1 MDNTKE
7 MNDKAQKLITAIRH
21 SVLIANISLS
31 GALDTPFMATYE
43 NEDGILVMAIKP
55 DHTAIIVA
63 TGTDSSII
71 IRLDIVV
78 TDTGVGEK
86 RATYQCESTE
96 DANQIW
102 ELLNNRMYDWSNG
115 EIGRV
120 TLDWLS

>member
-1 MDNTKE
+1 MDNTNE
-7 MNDKAQKLITAIRH
+7 INDKTQKMITAIRH

-71 IRLDIVV
+71 NRLDIIV
-78 TDTGVGEK
+78 TDKGVAEK
-86 RATYQCESTE
+86 REVYQCETQK
-96 DANQIW
+96 DADKIW
-102 ELLNNRMYDWSNG
+102 DLLNDRIYDWSNG
-115 EIGRV
+115 EIDNV
-120 TLDWLS
+120 TLG

>member
-1 MDNTKE
+1 MDNTNE
-7 MNDKAQKLITAIRH
+7 MNDKTQKMITAIRH

-71 IRLDIVV
+71 NRLDIIV
-78 TDTGVGEK
+78 TDKGVAEK
-86 RATYQCESTE
+86 REVYQCETQE
-96 DANQIW
+96 DADKIW
-102 ELLNNRMYDWSNG
+102 ELLNNRIYDWSNS
-115 EIGRV
+115 EIDNV
-120 TLDWLS
+120 TLG

>member
-1 MDNTKE
+1 MDNTNE
-7 MNDKAQKLITAIRH
+7 INDKTQKMITAIRH

-71 IRLDIVV
+71 NRLDIIV
-78 TDTGVGEK
+78 TDKGVAEK
-86 RATYQCESTE
+86 REVYQCETQE
-96 DANQIW
+96 DADKIW
-102 ELLNNRMYDWSNG
+102 DLLNDRMYDWSNG

-120 TLDWLS
+120 TLD